1 MPRKKDLGGGFQILG
16 ADSTTHGGYVT
27 GTLNLNNI
35 SAVLIDGDEATIDL
49 GAIHGKSK
57 AERGI
62 KFIDDPSQMEA
73 ELPNPKTYYIVWV
86 AVDRGPNGPFYAGLG
101 DCTVQI
107 DRKARRGFKNM
118 AEHVNQMDAAMKRKV
133 KIKFLDNRAKRALKQ
148 LLIDHSRE
156 MWDNTPEETK
166 AALES

>member
-27 GTLNLNNI
+27 KFEFDI

-86 AVDRGPNGPFYAGLG
+86 AVEPGPNGPFYAGLG
-101 DCTVQI
+101 DCTGT
-107 DRKARRGFKNM
+107 DR
-118 AEHVNQMDAAMKRKV
+118 
-133 KIKFLDNRAKRALKQ
+133 
-148 LLIDHSRE
+148 
-156 MWDNTPEETK
+156 PEN
-166 AALES
+166 APRV